1 MDGSVFQGIGRVS
14 TIVAD
19 AAAHPAAQL
28 AVLAACVSWMAAGAS
43 ETTLASTMSIGSFV
57 LTQMVLSQQ
66 RRRERALH
74 LKIDELL
81 LSKTGARDEI
91 AGIEHKSEAEI
102 EELRGARHTPDPPAS
117 PQ

>member
-1 MDGSVFQGIGRVS
+1 MRGSVLNGVGHIS
-14 TIVAD
+14 TVVAN
-19 AAAHPAAQL
+19 AAAHPAAQI
-28 AVLAACVSWMAAGAS
+28 AVLGACVLWIILGGS

-74 LKIDELL
+74 LKIDELV

-102 EELRGARHTPDPPAS
+102 EELRAGRSDRI
-117 PQ
+117 